1 MKIVT
6 VIGARPQFIKAA
18 IVSKELRRRHREV
31 LIHTGQHYDTN
42 MSEIFFEELG
52 LAKPDYNLGVGA
64 KSHAVMTAEM
74 MIKMEEI
81 LLKEKPD
88 VVLLYGDTNSTLAA
102 ALTAAKLLIPIA
114 HVEAGERAYMKE
126 IPEELNRI
134 VADHFS
140 KWCFC
145 ATNKAVEFL
154 AREGIKDNVY
164 NVGDVMY
171 DAIMHYSNQAEKQG
185 KSYYL
190 QKLKYI
196 YPAQSVIR
204 DKWYLATIH
213 RPENTVDIEHVTEIL
228 KGFQGLDYPVIFAV
242 HPRTKKIVSQIT
254 DLEKYNNVHFV
265 EPLSYFEI
273 IFLAKNAVKV
283 MTDSGGLQKEC
294 YMLEVPCVTVYMES
308 EWTETLAGNCNVM
321 CEANCYDIIEKVM
334 HTSVDRSYYKKP
346 YFGNGTASKQIVE
359 ILESEQAGN
368 WE

>member
-18 IVSKELRRRHREV
+18 IVSKEIRKKHEEI
-31 LIHTGQHYDTN
+31 LIHTGQHYDKN
-42 MSEIFFEELG
+42 MSDVFFKELG
-52 LAKPDYNLGVGA
+52 MAEPEYNLGVGS
-64 KSHAVMTAEM
+64 KSHAAMTAEM
-74 MIKMEEI
+74 MVKMEEI

-145 ATNKAVEFL
+145 ATDKAVKFL
-154 AREGIKDNVY
+154 AYEGIKEHVY

-171 DAIMHYSNQAEKQG
+171 DAILYYSKQAESQG
-185 KSYYL
+185 ESYYL
-190 QKLKYI
+190 QHLTYI
-196 YPAQSVIR
+196 YPTKVPIQ

-213 RPENTVDIEHVTEIL
+213 RPENTVDVKHVTEIL
-228 KGFQGLDYPVIFAV
+228 EGFQKLDYPVIFAV
-242 HPRTKKIVSQIT
+242 HPRTQKLVSQIGNI
-254 DLEKYNNVHFV
+254 EKYSNVHFV
-265 EPLSYFEI
+265 EPLSYFEV
-273 IFLAKNAVKV
+273 IFFAKNAVKV

-321 CEANCYDIIEKVM
+321 CKADRDDIFEKIM
-334 HTSVDRSYYKKP
+334 NTEVDRSYYRKP
-346 YFGNGTASKQIVE
+346 YFGDGTASEQIVK
-359 ILESEQAGN
+359 ILEEDYTRI
-368 WE
+368 

>member
-18 IVSKELRRRHREV
+18 IVSKELRKRHQEI

-42 MSEIFFEELG
+42 MSDVFFKELG
-52 LAKPDYNLGVGA
+52 LAEPDYNLGVGS

-88 VVLLYGDTNSTLAA
+88 AVLLYGDTNSTLAA

-134 VADHFS
+134 VADHFAE
-140 KWCFC
+140 WCFC
-145 ATNKAVEFL
+145 ATDKAVEFL
-154 AREGIKDNVY
+154 AREGIKNNVY

-171 DAIMHYSNQAEKQG
+171 DAILHYSKQAEIQG

-190 QKLKYI
+190 QKLSYI
-196 YPAQSVIR
+196 YPAQTPIQ

-213 RPENTVDIEHVTEIL
+213 RPENTVDVEHITEIL
-228 KGFQGLDYPVIFAV
+228 EGFQRLDHPVIFAV
-242 HPRTKKIVSQIT
+242 HPRTKKLVSQISN
-254 DLEKYNNVHFV
+254 LEQYVNVHFV

-273 IFLAKNAVKV
+273 IYFAKNAVKV

-321 CEANCYDIIEKVM
+321 CEANRRDIVEKVI
-334 HTSVDRSYYKKP
+334 HTSVDRSYYRKP

-359 ILESEQAGN
+359 ILENTRAGKLK
-368 WE
+368 